1 MKPEESENGNE
12 DLEINQVQQITQDEW
27 EKYDSPRAVEVVT
40 KDCSSS
46 DQADAS
52 DVEDTRMF
60 ISNPEVYTQPLILNV
75 QNFIPVSTIQS
86 ESTIPELAGRVI
98 INEHLQDQGALDTN
112 VKKPWPTQMFPNLVQ
127 AGKVDEQKIGT
138 VYIDNSEYQQFRDE
152 SEISELTPDSSSL
165 PKSQVIHPNQLY
177 ESGQVSPLV
186 TRLTPMEGSSKE
198 TLIVRRGPGR
208 PRKHFQGTDKPK
220 RPVVRQFQDPN
231 KPKRPVGRPR
241 KHPKPDTKGSKFQFG
256 RTLKVD
262 LGYKLPIGFK
272 KRGQPRAKSAKNTQ
286 MYEMAKCFI
295 SKRMAGQ
302 FDVTPLLNLPSDPKN
317 INIKDDCWITD
328 PKDKTRPMGGEPSNQ
343 LEVISPGRPFRM
355 AQPSEMP
362 KVIKRGRGR
371 PRKDGTPVLG
381 STVWT
386 TESGTS
392 VVTSSGQ
399 FASSNAPT
407 TPTEGLNE
415 PGVVSYVSSAQNRTT
430 STDFKTPKSP
440 EVGQFDD
447 VTQLLN
453 PPSDPDN
460 IDIEDDSWITDNI
473 SEPLGGVPSNHLEI
487 TPPGRPLGVAQSSE
501 MPKVIKR
508 GRGRPRKDGT
518 PVLGSTVWTTESG
531 TSVVTSSG
539 QFAFSNAPTTPTE
552 RLN

>member
-1 MKPEESENGNE
+1 
-12 DLEINQVQQITQDEW
+12 
-27 EKYDSPRAVEVVT
+27 
-40 KDCSSS
+40 
-46 DQADAS
+46 
-52 DVEDTRMF
+52 MF
-60 ISNPEVYTQPLILNV
+60 INNPEVYTQPLILNV

-98 INEHLQDQGALDTN
+98 INEHLQDQGALDSN
-112 VKKPWPTQMFPNLVQ
+112 VEKPWPTQMFPNLVQ

-138 VYIDNSEYQQFRDE
+138 VYIDNSEYQPFRDE
-152 SEISELTPDSSSL
+152 SEISELTPDGSSL
-165 PKSQVIHPNQLY
+165 QKSQVIDPNRLY

-220 RPVVRQFQDPN
+220 QPVVRQFQDPN
-231 KPKRPVGRPR
+231 KPKRPVGRQFPDPNKPKRPVGRQFPDPNKPKRPVGRPR
-241 KHPKPDTKGSKFQFG
+241 KHPKVDTKGSKFQFG

-392 VVTSSGQ
+392 IVTSSGQ

-415 PGVVSYVSSAQNRTT
+415 PGVVSYVSSAQSRTT

-473 SEPLGGVPSNHLEI
+473 PESLGGVHPDQLEI
-487 TPPGRPLGVAQSSE
+487 TPSGRPLGVAQSSE
-501 MPKVIKR
+501 MPRVIKR

-518 PVLGSTVWTTESG
+518 PVVGSTVWTTESG
-531 TSVVTSSG
+531 TSIVTSSG
-539 QFAFSNAPTTPTE
+539 QFASSNVPTTSTE
-552 RLN
+552 LG